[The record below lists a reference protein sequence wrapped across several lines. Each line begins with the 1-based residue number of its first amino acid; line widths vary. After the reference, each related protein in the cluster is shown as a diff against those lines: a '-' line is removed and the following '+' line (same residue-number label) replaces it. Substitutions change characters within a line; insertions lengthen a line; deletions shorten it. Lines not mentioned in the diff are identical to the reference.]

1 MTLARFFLL
10 QFKMRKNN
18 LLIAEQGMSNDKEYI
33 RPHFLESGI
42 IILQKQQNHQSQGKT
57 GEKPSI
63 CN

>member
-1 MTLARFFLL
+1 M
-10 QFKMRKNN
+10 
-18 LLIAEQGMSNDKEYI
+18 LIAEQGMSNDKEYI